1 MANTIE
7 DMINDLIH
15 EQVDQVIDD
24 KVQDNDKIQEIESL
38 EDRIIQLEE
47 RFEEYSDVVRE
58 IIRTQRLG
66 QVPNWNELMDRIKH
80 I

>member
-15 EQVDQVIDD
+15 EQVDQVIEE
-24 KVQDNDKIQEIESL
+24 KIQDNDKFQEL

-47 RFEEYSDVVRE
+47 RFEEYSDVVKE
-58 IIRTQRLG
+58 IVRTQRLG

>member
-15 EQVDQVIDD
+15 EQVDQVIEE
-24 KVQDNDKIQEIESL
+24 KIQDNDKFQEL

-58 IIRTQRLG
+58 IVRTQRLG
-66 QVPNWNELMDRIKH
+66 QNPNWNELMDRIKH

>member
-7 DMINDLIH
+7 DLINDLIH
-15 EQVDQVIDD
+15 EQVDQVIEE
-24 KVQDNDKIQEIESL
+24 KIQENDKFQEL

-58 IIRTQRLG
+58 IVRSQRLG
-66 QVPNWNELMDRIKH
+66 QVPNWSELMDRIKH

>member
-15 EQVDQVIDD
+15 EQVDQVIDE

>member
-1 MANTIE
+1 TIE

-15 EQVDQVIDD
+15 EQVDQVIDE

>member
-7 DMINDLIH
+7 DLINDLIH
-15 EQVDQVIDD
+15 EQVDQVIEE
-24 KVQDNDKIQEIESL
+24 KIQDNDKIQEL

-47 RFEEYSDVVRE
+47 RFEEYSDVVKE
-58 IIRTQRLG
+58 IVRTQRLG

>member
-15 EQVDQVIDD
+15 EQVDQVIEE
-24 KVQDNDKIQEIESL
+24 KIQDNDKFQEL

>member
-15 EQVDQVIDD
+15 EQVDDVVEDKIEENHRIDD
-24 KVQDNDKIQEIESL
+24 HEGRLSSREERLDDLREASRSEYKDSK
-38 EDRIIQLEE
+38 LEE
-47 RFEEYSDVVRE
+47 
-58 IIRTQRLG
+58 
-66 QVPNWNELMDRIKH
+66 RIKH

>member
-7 DMINDLIH
+7 DLINDLIH
-15 EQVDQVIDD
+15 EQVDQVIEE
-24 KVQDNDKIQEIESL
+24 KIQDNDKIQKL

-47 RFEEYSDVVRE
+47 RFEEYSDVVKE
-58 IIRTQRLG
+58 IVRTQRLG

>member
-7 DMINDLIH
+7 DLINDLIH
-15 EQVDQVIDD
+15 EQVDQIIEE
-24 KVQDNDKIQEIESL
+24 KIQDNDKFQEL

>member
-7 DMINDLIH
+7 DLINDLIH
-15 EQVDQVIDD
+15 EQVDQVIEE
-24 KVQDNDKIQEIESL
+24 KIQENDKFQEL

>member
-15 EQVDQVIDD
+15 EQVDEVIE
-24 KVQDNDKIQEIESL
+24 DKIQAHHMVDDHAS
-38 EDRIIQLEE
+38 RISSLEE
-47 RFEEYSDVVRE
+47 RFEDLLEAIRSEYKDSKLEDK
-58 IIRTQRLG
+58 
-66 QVPNWNELMDRIKH
+66 IKH

>member
-7 DMINDLIH
+7 DLINDLIH
-15 EQVDQVIDD
+15 EQVDQVIEE
-24 KVQDNDKIQEIESL
+24 KIQDNEKIQEIESL

-66 QVPNWNELMDRIKH
+66 RVPNWNELMDRIKH

>member
-7 DMINDLIH
+7 DLINDLIH
-15 EQVDQVIDD
+15 EQVEQVIEE
-24 KVQDNDKIQEIESL
+24 KIQDNDKIQEL

-47 RFEEYSDVVRE
+47 RFEEYSDVVKE
-58 IIRTQRLG
+58 IVRTQRLG

>member
-7 DMINDLIH
+7 DLINDLIH
-15 EQVDQVIDD
+15 EQVDQVIEEKIDD
-24 KVQDNDKIQEIESL
+24 HHKIEDLES
-38 EDRIIQLEE
+38 RVASLEE
-47 RFEEYSDVVRE
+47 RFEEFSEVVRE
-58 IIRTQRLG
+58 IIRSQRLG

>member
-7 DMINDLIH
+7 DMINDIVH
-15 EQVDQVIDD
+15 EQVDQVIEE
-24 KVQDNDKIQEIESL
+24 KIQDNDKIQEL

-47 RFEEYSDVVRE
+47 RFEEYSDVVKE
-58 IIRTQRLG
+58 IVRTQRLG

>member
-7 DMINDLIH
+7 DLINDLIH
-15 EQVDQVIDD
+15 EQVEQVIEE
-24 KVQDNDKIQEIESL
+24 KNQDNDKIQEL

-47 RFEEYSDVVRE
+47 RFEEYSDVVKE
-58 IIRTQRLG
+58 IVRTQRLG

>member
-15 EQVDQVIDD
+15 EQVDQVIDE

-47 RFEEYSDVVRE
+47 RFEEYSDVVKE
-58 IIRTQRLG
+58 IVRTQRLG

>member
-7 DMINDLIH
+7 DLINDLIH
-15 EQVDQVIDD
+15 EQVDQVIEE
-24 KVQDNDKIQEIESL
+24 KIQDNDKIQEL

-47 RFEEYSDVVRE
+47 RFEEYSDVVKE
-58 IIRTQRLG
+58 IVRSQRLG

>member
-7 DMINDLIH
+7 DLINDLIH
-15 EQVDQVIDD
+15 EQVDQVIEE
-24 KVQDNDKIQEIESL
+24 KIQDNDKFQEL

-47 RFEEYSDVVRE
+47 RFEEYSDVVKE
-58 IIRTQRLG
+58 IVRTQRLG

>member
-7 DMINDLIH
+7 DLINDLIH
-15 EQVDQVIDD
+15 EQVDQVIDE
-24 KVQDNDKIQEIESL
+24 KIQDNDKIQEIESL

>member
-15 EQVDQVIDD
+15 EQVDEVIE
-24 KVQDNDKIQEIESL
+24 DKIQDHHMVDDHAS
-38 EDRIIQLEE
+38 RISSLEE
-47 RFEEYSDVVRE
+47 RFDEFSEVVRE
-58 IIRTQRLG
+58 IVRSQRLG
-66 QVPNWNELMDRIKH
+66 QNPNWNELMDRIKH

>member
-7 DMINDLIH
+7 DLINDLIH
-15 EQVDQVIDD
+15 EQVDQVIEE
-24 KVQDNDKIQEIESL
+24 KIQDNDKIQEL

-47 RFEEYSDVVRE
+47 RFEEYSDVVKE
-58 IIRTQRLG
+58 IVRTQRLG
-66 QVPNWNELMDRIKH
+66 QVPNWNELMDRIKR

>member
-7 DMINDLIH
+7 DLINDLIH
-15 EQVDQVIDD
+15 EQVDQVIEE
-24 KVQDNDKIQEIESL
+24 KIQDNDKFQEL

>member
-7 DMINDLIH
+7 DLINDLIH
-15 EQVDQVIDD
+15 EQVDQIIEE
-24 KVQDNDKIQEIESL
+24 KIQDNDKFQEL

-58 IIRTQRLG
+58 IVRTQRLG
-66 QVPNWNELMDRIKH
+66 RNPNWNELMDRIKH